1 MAELKL
7 KIIFIPAED
16 LANLSKC
23 QCILKKKK
31 KKCGEECVSSVLR
44 KKYLIKANSEFTFRL
59 TIAFGIY
66 SLQNHVGTI
75 GFICFSI

>member
-31 KKCGEECVSSVLR
+31 GGEECVSSVLR
-44 KKYLIKANSEFTFRL
+44 KKYLIKANAEFTFRL

-66 SLQNHVGTI
+66 SLQNHVGRI
-75 GFICFSI
+75 GFIYFSI